1 MLFNSVAFAIFL
13 PACLTIYWWLRTPRR
28 QNAFLVGASLFFYG
42 WWDWRFVSLILIS
55 AATDYVCALGIERQ
69 RGRGGSGRL
78 WLGASLVINLGM
90 LGVFKYYD
98 FFVGSAEVLWGALG
112 WRPDLL
118 HVVLPIGISFY
129 TFQTLSY
136 TIDVYRGRFEARR
149 SLVDVAAYVT
159 FFPQLVAGPIER
171 AANLLPQMERARS
184 LTPEGLRLGSMLML
198 TGFVKKLVI
207 ADGIAPVV
215 DWYYAGAGAGAPVRP
230 EQTLLACCAFSF
242 QIYGDFAGYS
252 DIARGAARL
261 MGFDLVV
268 NFRQP
273 FFAPR
278 FAEILSRWH
287 ISLSTWLRDYLFIP
301 LGGSR
306 HGRVRTLFNLALVM
320 VLAGL
325 WHGASWTFAVWGG
338 MVGTLLVVDH
348 LIGGP
353 PVSEWS
359 LPGRLFGCA
368 LTFSLWTLGAIFFRG
383 PSIDASWRMVESLT
397 FGPLPFAAP
406 DLWRALAV
414 GVTGLLIVM
423 LDLPH
428 ELHPDEELPSANRP
442 GWALLTMTIAAAG
455 FYLVRPLDSIPF
467 IYFQF

>member
-1 MLFNSVAFAIFL
+1 MLFNSVAFALFL
-13 PACLTIYWWLRTPRR
+13 PVSLAIYWLLRTPKR
-28 QNAFLVGASLFFYG
+28 QNAFLVAASIFFYG
-42 WWDWRFVSLILIS
+42 WWDWRFVSLILLS
-55 AATDYVCALGIERQ
+55 AATDYVCALAIER
-69 RGRGGSGRL
+69 RRERGGTGRF
-78 WLGASLVINLGM
+78 WLGASLAINLGM

-98 FFVGSAEVLWGALG
+98 FFVASAADLWRVLG

-149 SLVDVAAYVT
+149 SLVDVVAYVS

-171 AANLLPQMERARS
+171 AASLLPQMERPRS
-184 LTPEGLRLGSMLML
+184 LTPDGLRLGLMLML

-215 DWYYAGAGAGAPVRP
+215 DWYYAAAGAGGPVHP
-230 EQTLLACCAFSF
+230 EHTLLACYAFMF

-278 FAEILSRWH
+278 YAEILNRWH
-287 ISLSTWLRDYLFIP
+287 ISLSTWLRDYLFVP

-306 HGRVRTLFNLALVM
+306 HGRARTLFNLALVM
-320 VLAGL
+320 LIAGL
-325 WHGASWTFAVWGG
+325 WHGASWTFAAWGA
-338 MVGTLLVVDH
+338 MVGTLLVADH

-359 LPGRLFGCA
+359 VPGRVFGCV
-368 LTFSLWTLGAIFFRG
+368 LTFSLWGLGAIFFRG
-383 PSIDASWRMVESLT
+383 ESIDVSWRMVESLAV
-397 FGPLPFAAP
+397 GPLPFAAP
-406 DLWRALAV
+406 DLWRAVAV
-414 GVTGLLIVM
+414 GVTGLLIVL

-428 ELHPDEELPSANRP
+428 ELHPDEELPSANRL
-442 GWALLTMTIAAAG
+442 GWALLTMTLAAAG

>member
-1 MLFNSVAFAIFL
+1 MLFNSAAFALFF
-13 PACLTIYWWLRTPRR
+13 PATLAVYWLLRTPRR
-28 QNAFLVGASLFFYG
+28 QNAFLVAASLFFYG
-42 WWDWRFVSLILIS
+42 WWDWRFVSLIVIS
-55 AATDYVCALGIERQ
+55 TVTDYVCALGIERE
-69 RGRGGSGRL
+69 RERRRRGGL
-78 WLGASLVINLGM
+78 WLGASLTINLGM

-98 FFVGSAEVLWGALG
+98 FFLESASELWLLLG

-118 HVVLPIGISFY
+118 EIALPIGISFY

-171 AANLLPQMERARS
+171 ASSLMPQMERQRS
-184 LTPEGLRLGSMLML
+184 LTAEGVRLGLMLML

-215 DWYYAGAGAGAPVRP
+215 DWYFAAADAGGPVRP
-230 EQTLLACCAFSF
+230 EHTLLACYAFMF

-261 MGFDLVV
+261 LGFDLVI

-278 FAEILSRWH
+278 YAEILNRWH
-287 ISLSTWLRDYLFIP
+287 ISLSTWLRDYLFVP

-306 HGRVRTLFNLALVM
+306 HGRPRTLLNLALVM
-320 VLAGL
+320 LLAGL
-325 WHGASWTFAVWGG
+325 WHGASWTFAVWGA
-338 MVGTLLVVDH
+338 MVGTLLVTDH
-348 LIGGP
+348 LIGGRP
-353 PVSEWS
+353 TSTWS
-359 LPGRLFGCA
+359 LPARVMGSVF
-368 LTFSLWTLGAIFFRG
+368 TFSLWAFGAVFFRG
-383 PSIDASWRMVESLT
+383 TSIDASWRMVESLT
-397 FGPLPFAAP
+397 VGPLPFATP
-406 DLWRALAV
+406 DLWPAVAV
-414 GVTGLLIVM
+414 GVTGLLVAL
-423 LDLPH
+423 LDLPQ
-428 ELHPDEELPSANRP
+428 EMHPDEELASATRP
-442 GWALLTMTIAAAG
+442 GWALLTMAIAAAG
-455 FYLVRPLDSIPF
+455 FYLVSPLDQLPF